1 MAILPA
7 LPAEARRI
15 LDLARSDRAAAREAL
30 GRLTPDAQ
38 ATLLLETPIARR
50 SALLD
55 LVDDP
60 EAVVPILPPADLC
73 VMARSL
79 GLEEAGWLLSCA
91 TSEQL
96 QAAVDIDAWRGFA
109 PDRQRFGEWLA
120 VFSDAGEATLLRAIE
135 AIDFELLVWHLRTR
149 AHVVM
154 KSNEDDWEPPS
165 GGVTHDG
172 VFYLVSKDPT
182 DDLADLMSML
192 GAVFH
197 ADYWHYFRMVQGGI
211 WELDT
216 ETEEWAHRWRNG
228 RLQDLG
234 FPDVEDAKRIYSF
247 LREDQRAALP
257 PPPPPLAESP
267 DPEPAPPLSLRAV
280 PSMIDSDDHAIL
292 RAIAT
297 LEGAELEAKRAAF
310 LVLANRIALADELP
324 LGEPDTL
331 EYAVEKAARG
341 TSRGLEHLSEVHGR
355 TLPDLVR
362 LVSLERLFQIGHNIA
377 PEPVGKPRAKTGAP
391 SSDEADAAD
400 DTDA

>member
-15 LDLARSDRAAAREAL
+15 LDLAHTDRAAAREAL
-30 GRLTPDAQ
+30 GALTPAAQ

-50 SALLD
+50 AALLD

-60 EAVVPILPPADLC
+60 EAVVPVLPPADLC

-109 PDRQRFGEWLA
+109 PDRKRFGEWLA
-120 VFSDAGEATLLRAIE
+120 VFADAGEATMLRAIG
-135 AIDFELLVWHLRTR
+135 AIDFELLVLHLRTR
-149 AHVVM
+149 VHIVM
-154 KSNEDDWEPPS
+154 KTNEDDWEPPA

-172 VFYLVSKDPT
+172 VFYLVPKDPT
-182 DDLADLMSML
+182 DDLVDLMEML
-192 GAVFH
+192 GALFN
-197 ADYWHYFRMVQGGI
+197 ADYWSYFRMVQGGI

-257 PPPPPLAESP
+257 TAP
-267 DPEPAPPLSLRAV
+267 DAPSAGEPEPAEQPLSLRAV
-280 PSMIDSDDHAIL
+280 PSMIDSDDHSIL

-297 LEGAELEAKRAAF
+297 LEGPELEAKRAAF
-310 LVLANRIALADELP
+310 LMLANRIALADELP
-324 LGEPDTL
+324 LGEPETL

-341 TSRGLEHLSEVHGR
+341 TSRGLEHLAEFHGR
-355 TLPDLVR
+355 SLPDLVR

-377 PEPVGKPRAKTGAP
+377 PEPMGRPRAKTEAQ
-391 SSDEADAAD
+391 EADARNAED
-400 DTDA
+400 DASS